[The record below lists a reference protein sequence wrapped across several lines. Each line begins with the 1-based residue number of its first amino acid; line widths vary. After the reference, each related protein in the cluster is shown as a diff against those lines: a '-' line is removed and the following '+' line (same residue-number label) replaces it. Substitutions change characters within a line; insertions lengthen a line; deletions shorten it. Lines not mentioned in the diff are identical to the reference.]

1 MSKPYEWMNTSLN
14 LYKAW
19 LDNITNLTNPPAPPT
34 NPFLQWTQG
43 LRDSFQNP
51 SNNPLLTMIPWSSY
65 TGVPSNI
72 AKTYTAYQEALM
84 AYNSKLWKTWLES
97 WASFTSQ
104 SPELLRKG
112 AEDPKEMYREWLSVF
127 KTTYDRLFR
136 TEEFSKLLAN
146 LLDKSLDMRKA
157 SDGFLQEFLKKSNI
171 PTRQEIDELQREIH
185 ELKKSLAARSTP
197 EKPAARRKRK

>member
-1 MSKPYEWMNTSLN
+1 
-14 LYKAW
+14 
-19 LDNITNLTNPPAPPT
+19 
-34 NPFLQWTQG
+34 
-43 LRDSFQNP
+43 
-51 SNNPLLTMIPWSSY
+51 
-65 TGVPSNI
+65 
-72 AKTYTAYQEALM
+72 M

-157 SDGFLQEFLKKSNI
+157 SDGLLQEFLKKSNI